1 MILTRKILGPTIFL
15 FALLLIGLL
24 GYFYNSYQ
32 TLNQQQ
38 EQLYLSTL
46 NEGFGSEVENKEFI
60 ALGLAQEIANDP
72 QVQKAFV
79 DQDRAQLLAVS
90 TPFFERM
97 KQFNATELH
106 FHNPPSTSFLR
117 VQNPDIFGD
126 DLSASREMVVT
137 VNRTQQPAV
146 GFETSQSGFN
156 SRAVV
161 PVFYQGRFIGSVE
174 VGIDAGLALLGHFV
188 EEYGNEWHIAL
199 KQEVILLSSPD
210 LLPNL
215 KDGPIAELLLYASTE
230 NRPIFNNPDAYKR
243 ALAGERVIGNSVVD
257 NRYYTIFTRPI
268 ADHSGKI
275 IGVLDI
281 VIDRSDLVAQQNAR
295 LLIAAV
301 TGFLVLVIAGLGIT
315 FTTSRTL
322 LPISKLT
329 SAAKEIA
336 KGNLSVQI
344 EAPSTDEIG
353 ELSTAF
359 ESMSTQMRE
368 SISMLEQRVSERT
381 QDLERRTLEL
391 ETISDVVREISIIR
405 NTDTLLNVSANLIR
419 ERFNYY
425 HIGIYLLDERGEYA
439 FLRAASGTA
448 SEQLLEQGYK
458 LRIGEMGP
466 AAGAF
471 QGEQYF
477 VSQAGRAGHQHIRNA
492 LLPDS
497 KSEII
502 LPLRVLNINLGALDI
517 HSSQVVNFD
526 DRGIRT
532 LRLLADQLAAAIKNA
547 QLAQQ
552 VEETVNRLN
561 KSYRMQTRQA
571 WQTTVNQHPVSSY
584 EYDGRQI
591 RPVPYDLPAGMLTQ
605 FEAGKAVIV
614 LNEDQVKENQE
625 TLLVPLMVLNQLIG
639 VIGIEKQDP
648 THTWTEEEI
657 AIAEATANRAAIT
670 LENARLLE
678 ESQQRAAKERAI
690 SEATSR
696 IGTTLNVENILSS
709 TVDELERVL
718 GNSDVI
724 LQIRTESAPAVKS

>member
-1 MILTRKILGPTIFL
+1 MILTRKILGPSIIL

-24 GYFYNSYQ
+24 VYFYNSYQ
-32 TLNQQQ
+32 TLNQQE

-46 NEGFGSEVENKEFI
+46 DEGFGSEVENKEFI
-60 ALGLAQEIANDP
+60 ALGLAQEIASNA
-72 QVQKAFV
+72 QIQKAFA

-117 VQNPDIFGD
+117 VQNPDLFGD
-126 DLSASREMVVT
+126 DLSTYREMVVA
-137 VNRTQQPAV
+137 VNRNQQPAV
-146 GFETSQSGFN
+146 GFETSQSGFS

-174 VGIDAGLALLGHFV
+174 VGIDAGISLLDHFT
-188 EEYGNEWHIAL
+188 EEYGNEWHISL
-199 KQEVILLSSPD
+199 TQEVILLASPD

-215 KDGPIAELLLYASTE
+215 QNGPIDELLLYASTE
-230 NRPIFNNPDAYKR
+230 DRPAFNNPDAYIR
-243 ALAGERVIGNSVVD
+243 ALAGERVIGNAVVGD
-257 NRYYTIFTRPI
+257 RYYTIFTRSI
-268 ADHSGKI
+268 EDHSGKI

-281 VIDRSDLVAQQNAR
+281 VTDRTGLVAQQNAR
-295 LLIAAV
+295 LLIAGV

-329 SAAKEIA
+329 TAAKEIA
-336 KGNLSVQI
+336 KGNLSVRI
-344 EAPSTDEIG
+344 ETPSNDEIG
-353 ELSTAF
+353 ELSVAF

-368 SISMLEQRVSERT
+368 SISTLEQRVSERT
-381 QDLERRTLEL
+381 LDLERRTLEL
-391 ETISDVVREISIIR
+391 ETISDVVREISVIR

-419 ERFNYY
+419 ERFNFY

-439 FLRAASGTA
+439 FLRAASGIGA
-448 SEQLLEQGYK
+448 EPMIEQGYG
-458 LRIGEMGP
+458 LRIGELGP
-466 AAGAF
+466 AAGPF
-471 QGEQYF
+471 RGEQYF
-477 VSQAGRAGHQHIRNA
+477 VSQAGSTGHEHTPNA

-497 KSEII
+497 KTEII
-502 LPLRVLNINLGALDI
+502 LPLRVLNINLGGLDI
-517 HSSQVVNFD
+517 HSNQAVTFD

-532 LRLLADQLAAAIKNA
+532 LRLLADQLAAAIENA
-547 QLAQQ
+547 QLVQR
-552 VEETVNRLN
+552 VEDTVSQLN

-571 WQTTVNQHPVSSY
+571 WQTVVNQHPASSY

-591 RPVPYDLPAGMLTQ
+591 RPIPYNLPQGMLAQ
-605 FEAGKAVIV
+605 LEAGKAVI
-614 LNEDQVKENQE
+614 LSNEDHGRESRE
-625 TLLVPLMVLNQLIG
+625 SLMVPLMVLNQLIG

-648 THTWTEEEI
+648 THIWTEEEI
-657 AIAEATANRAAIT
+657 SIAEATANRAAIT

-678 ESQQRAAKERAI
+678 ESQRRAAKEQAI
-690 SEATSR
+690 SEATAR
-696 IGTTLNVENILSS
+696 IGTTLNIENILSS
-709 TVDELERVL
+709 TVEELERIL

-724 LQIRTESAPAVKS
+724 LQIRSEDAQAAGS